1 MFEIKYFYFLRI
13 NWKLFI
19 GTRDGIGSV
28 RTFRKVGRFGS
39 VRFSSKKIKSHF
51 YIEHKHY
58 ISKIDKTLQIWL
70 NMFVSNVKSGLLK
83 EIESKIMRKYD
94 LNQDLRARKK

>member
-1 MFEIKYFYFLRI
+1 M
-13 NWKLFI
+13 
-19 GTRDGIGSV
+19 GP
-28 RTFRKVGRFGS
+28 
-39 VRFSSKKIKSHF
+39 VRFEENENSF
-51 YIEHKHY
+51 NIEHKHY

-83 EIESKIMRKYD
+83 EIESNIMTKYD